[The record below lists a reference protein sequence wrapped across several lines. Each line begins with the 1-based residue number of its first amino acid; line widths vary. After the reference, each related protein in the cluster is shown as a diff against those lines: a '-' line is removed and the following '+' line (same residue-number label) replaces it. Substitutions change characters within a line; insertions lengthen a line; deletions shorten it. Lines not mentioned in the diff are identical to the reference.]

1 MIPSQRSQLSEAY
14 EAIAS
19 IARAGFTHYYCG
31 GIRNPH
37 AIVAT
42 FAWQGY
48 TDIVNIRGMDRVAAA
63 RVPHY
68 AGMDIFAPSR
78 IVWHYLGSVEW
89 AVRAMLR
96 LVPPDHPEAPTEEYP
111 APLWLF
117 VPAEELRSL
126 AVRPAGQR
134 LVVQAGVQHCG

>member
-1 MIPSQRSQLSEAY
+1 VILSQPPCLSDAY

-31 GIRNPH
+31 GTKNPH

-42 FAWQGY
+42 YAWDDY
-48 TDIVNIRGMDRVAAA
+48 TDIVNIRGIDRVAAA

-68 AGMDIFAPSR
+68 PGMDIFAPSR

-89 AVRAMLR
+89 TVRAMLK
-96 LVPPDHPEAPTEEYP
+96 LVPPDHPDAPTKEYP

-117 VPAEELRSL
+117 VPSSELQSL
-126 AVRPAGQR
+126 AVRPAGG
-134 LVVQAGVQHCG
+134 LPLPVVPRNGHG